1 MSNPFKK
8 PKAPKIE
15 APKPAPKREDVA
27 TPEKT
32 LQQRAKRRGVAATLL
47 SNQAKLGSDG
57 KLGG

>member
-15 APKPAPKREDVA
+15 APKPVPKREDVA
-27 TPEKT
+27 TPEAELAK
-32 LQQRAKRRGVAATLL
+32 RARRRGVAATLI
-47 SNQAKLGSDG
+47 SDQTKLGVDG